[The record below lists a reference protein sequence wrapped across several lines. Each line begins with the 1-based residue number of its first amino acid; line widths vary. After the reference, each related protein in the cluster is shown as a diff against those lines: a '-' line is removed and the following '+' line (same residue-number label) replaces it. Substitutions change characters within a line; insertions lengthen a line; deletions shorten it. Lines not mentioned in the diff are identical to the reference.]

1 MTLSVV
7 GQMTDKGI
15 VVKDAPEFRKSVAGD
30 IVECGGKY
38 WLVVNPH
45 GTGNVDITADFIRVS
60 VMADLMV
67 ERDLQNTYDSFSRE
81 NA

>member
-1 MTLSVV
+1 MLAIH
-7 GQMTDKGI
+7 GQMTEKGI
-15 VVKDAPEFRKSVAGD
+15 VVKDAPEYRKPELGD
-30 IVECGGKY
+30 ICECGGKY

-67 ERDLQNTYDSFSRE
+67 ERDLQNTYDAFSRE